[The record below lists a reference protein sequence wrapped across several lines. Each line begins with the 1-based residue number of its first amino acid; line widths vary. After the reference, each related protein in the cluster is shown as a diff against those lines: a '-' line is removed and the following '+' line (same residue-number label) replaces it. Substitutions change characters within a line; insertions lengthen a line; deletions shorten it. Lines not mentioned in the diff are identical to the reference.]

1 MDTMSNPGA
10 GISRDIAAGERAET
24 EIDSFISRRHEQ
36 RRKSEPEREMEAVW
50 RAYERVQEAA
60 RRRENRAG
68 WYGWHMHRAEL
79 YGRLSREH
87 AATAEG
93 LMEQTDE
100 RRTA

>member
-1 MDTMSNPGA
+1 MM
-10 GISRDIAAGERAET
+10 RDIGRAIASGERAEA
-24 EIDSFISRRHEQ
+24 ELDSFISRRHEQ
-36 RRKSEPEREMEAVW
+36 RRKSEPERELEAAWV
-50 RAYERVQEAA
+50 AAEKLQEAA

-79 YGRLSREH
+79 YGQLSREH

-93 LMEQTDE
+93 LLETDE